1 MASQHLG
8 KGIRPWR
15 FWTKRLIRIFP
26 SYWLFLFSPMVLTF
40 LLFPGTVGDQ
50 AAFEY
55 VHLTQ
60 SFFLVL
66 AHKQFCQVTWTLS
79 YELVFYFLFGLLFFS
94 KKLVVL
100 AFLFVGAGLASL
112 TYSLLYQG
120 LPFHQSPLLGAATSP
135 MFLEFAL
142 GVMVGRFCHKRARPL
157 VLGSLGVLSYVVLFA
172 TNADFGYYLEL
183 YRVLAFGIPSSFI
196 IYSLVYMEQ
205 HDIWRISRESIWV
218 KVGEASYVLYL
229 IHSPIV
235 SLVVKRGLLTI
246 DPMWKYPGA
255 LVVILGIVG
264 LSFVVHYKI
273 ERPVIGKLRYL

>member
-1 MASQHLG
+1 
-8 KGIRPWR
+8 
-15 FWTKRLIRIFP
+15 
-26 SYWLFLFSPMVLTF
+26 MVLTF

-172 TNADFGYYLEL
+172 TNADFGS
-183 YRVLAFGIPSSFI
+183 ATNADFGWG
-196 IYSLVYMEQ
+196 SL
-205 HDIWRISRESIWV
+205 
-218 KVGEASYVLYL
+218 
-229 IHSPIV
+229 P
-235 SLVVKRGLLTI
+235 
-246 DPMWKYPGA
+246 
-255 LVVILGIVG
+255 
-264 LSFVVHYKI
+264 
-273 ERPVIGKLRYL
+273 

>member
-1 MASQHLG
+1 
-8 KGIRPWR
+8 
-15 FWTKRLIRIFP
+15 
-26 SYWLFLFSPMVLTF
+26 MVLTF

-183 YRVLAFGIPSSFI
+183 YRVLAFGIPSNFI